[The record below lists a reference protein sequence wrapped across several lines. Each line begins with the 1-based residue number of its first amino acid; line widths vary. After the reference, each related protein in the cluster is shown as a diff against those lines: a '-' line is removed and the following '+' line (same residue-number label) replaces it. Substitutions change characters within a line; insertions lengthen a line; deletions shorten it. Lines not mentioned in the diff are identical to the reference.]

1 MAKVKLNVNKLGDP
15 TVNYISLV
23 SRGANRI
30 PFRIVKHE
38 QEQSM
43 IDLASLNLSKLFK
56 GEKAIAESTVPQ
68 PTIVGFV
75 TMKDEN
81 FETVKKHLK
90 DAGYKISDTHE
101 EADGSVVFKQ
111 QAEMPEEFAVLK
123 MADSLLVLVDG
134 IDAEASVEGT
144 IYESL
149 LKEDSF
155 LPSQEIATKGLQLAM
170 TEISAADEPAKDKVA
185 KMELVTKDYNGYL
198 AKLFNWVPAQLNVM
212 ASLLEKEIAARAG
225 VKPEATVSEL
235 RGEAQASSTQA
246 TDTDQ
251 NINQESG
258 VEAKGTPSPIAL
270 DNALPKD
277 LNKNVQGVSKTEA
290 EVAAEAAAA
299 TAATAATQETA
310 KKAEADAQAAQ
321 TAALLQKMESMF
333 GTLQASIGEQIG
345 AVTVQVNTLNDSVE
359 SIKKSQDILH
369 DRVVE
374 TEKIAKSADSTIR
387 GKLITSDMSN
397 DGTTSSVRKAAT
409 VTEEG
414 YGGTIDTA
422 FQQSIRKAA
431 QPIQRG
437 RAGR

>member
-1 MAKVKLNVNKLGDP
+1 
-15 TVNYISLV
+15 
-23 SRGANRI
+23 
-30 PFRIVKHE
+30 
-38 QEQSM
+38 
-43 IDLASLNLSKLFK
+43 
-56 GEKAIAESTVPQ
+56 
-68 PTIVGFV
+68 
-75 TMKDEN
+75 
-81 FETVKKHLK
+81 
-90 DAGYKISDTHE
+90 
-101 EADGSVVFKQ
+101 
-111 QAEMPEEFAVLK
+111 
-123 MADSLLVLVDG
+123 
-134 IDAEASVEGT
+134 
-144 IYESL
+144 
-149 LKEDSF
+149 
-155 LPSQEIATKGLQLAM
+155 
-170 TEISAADEPAKDKVA
+170 
-185 KMELVTKDYNGYL
+185 
-198 AKLFNWVPAQLNVM
+198 M